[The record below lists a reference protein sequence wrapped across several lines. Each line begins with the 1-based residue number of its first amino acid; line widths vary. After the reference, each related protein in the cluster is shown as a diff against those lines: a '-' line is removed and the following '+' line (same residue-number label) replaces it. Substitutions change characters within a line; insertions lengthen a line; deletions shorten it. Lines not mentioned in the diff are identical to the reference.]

1 VNKELTNSGPQAI
14 TLDGQELAFEDL
26 EERAARERMLGHL
39 RLLWQSRGLLLRVAL
54 AGFACSVIVAL
65 LLQKRYEA
73 TARLMPPDDRS
84 TAGFSM
90 LAASVVGQAGAL
102 GPLANDILG
111 VKRSG
116 ALFVGILGSRT
127 VENRLIDRFELK
139 QTYRTRLYEDARK
152 RLEANTSIAED
163 RKSGIITIKVTDTDP
178 KRAAA
183 LAGAYVEE
191 LDRLVAQLSTSS
203 AHRERVFLEDRL
215 KSVKQDLDAAAER
228 LGEFSSK
235 NTTIDI
241 PTQGKAMLD
250 AAAQLQGQLIAAQA
264 QLQGL
269 RQIYTNNNVHV
280 REGEARIAELEH
292 QLEKLGGVNTSPGK
306 STSAAYDAPLYPSIK
321 QLPLLGITYADLYR
335 RTKVEEAVYETLT
348 QLYELAKVQEAKET
362 PSVKVLDAA
371 IPPEEKSYPPRTLI
385 VELGTAMSLAIAA
398 VWILAS
404 AFWTASDPSAPGKRF
419 VLEVAGDARNHL
431 GGLAE
436 KLSFASGIAR
446 RLSHRPE
453 KSVLPAER

>member
-1 VNKELTNSGPQAI
+1 MN
-14 TLDGQELAFEDL
+14 QELAHSAPRAIAFNGHEQASEDL
-26 EERAARERMLGHL
+26 EERAARERMVGRL

-54 AGFACSVIVAL
+54 AGFACSVLVAL
-65 LLQKRYEA
+65 LLQERYEA
-73 TARLMPPDDRS
+73 TTRLMPPDDRS
-84 TAGFSM
+84 TTGVSM
-90 LAASVVGQAGAL
+90 LAASVAGQAGAL
-102 GPLANDILG
+102 GSLANDILG

-127 VENRLIDRFELK
+127 VENRLIDRFQLK
-139 QTYRTRLYEDARK
+139 PIYRASLYEDARK
-152 RLEANTSIAED
+152 RLEANTAITED
-163 RKSGIITIKVTDTDP
+163 RKSGIVTIKVTDTDP

-191 LDRLVAQLSTSS
+191 LDRLVSQLSTSS
-203 AHRERVFLEDRL
+203 AHRERVFLEERL

-235 NTTIDI
+235 NTAIDI
-241 PTQGKAMLD
+241 QTQGKAMLD

-269 RQIYTNNNVHV
+269 RQIYTNNNVRV
-280 REGEARIAELEH
+280 REGEARIAELER
-292 QLEKLGGVNTSPGK
+292 QLEKLGGVNPSPAK
-306 STSAAYDAPLYPSIK
+306 NTSAADDDPLYPSIK

-335 RTKVEEAVYETLT
+335 RTKIEEVVYETLT

-371 IPPEEKSYPPRTLI
+371 IPPERKSYPPRTLI
-385 VELGTAMSLAIAA
+385 MGLGTAMSLAIGAF
-398 VWILAS
+398 WILAS
-404 AFWTASDPSAPGKRF
+404 AFWTASDPSGPGKRF
-419 VLEVAGDARNHL
+419 LLEVAGDARNHL

-436 KLSFASGIAR
+436 KLSLAGGIAR
-446 RLSHRPE
+446 RLLHRPE
-453 KSVLPAER
+453 KNVLPSER